1 MLHRITLRVL
11 PRLTMMV
18 TEPSVRK
25 RKRVG
30 MVVAGLVAF
39 AGYRV
44 AGHLGPLSDILA
56 LLGISGA
63 LSAAA
68 ALAGYVAGR
77 RVPPAMVWAQD
88 RGRMLAWI
96 AGWVG
101 AVYGVQLSLM
111 VLALLRVLIHYD
123 FLRHPEGPAMMAVII
138 ACTSVFRDAF
148 EIGHVRSVQVLGGP
162 VLTFPDGRAF
172 WRLLRERPAPLLR
185 WAALSAAGGA
195 IAGGGIFHLGDVGRH
210 DLTQVAVVTLAGGTA
225 ALLAYLAGA
234 DRRESWRGLLLS
246 IGWRELFRF
255 WWWPGL
261 AFAAT
266 YYLVLVGVVD
276 FLLRQDRLGSAT
288 HWHAILPALVTGMMA
303 LYGYYLGYRRQV
315 EDRVRQTVPSS
326 LLRCPFISGILSKSR
341 TVPNGAVAGDLEL
354 QGVKRS

>member
-1 MLHRITLRVL
+1 MLHRMALRVL

-18 TEPSVRK
+18 TESSVRK

-30 MVVAGLVAF
+30 MLVAGLVAF
-39 AGYRV
+39 AAYRV
-44 AGHLGPLSDILA
+44 AGQLVPLSDVLA

-63 LSAAA
+63 LSAVA
-68 ALAGYVAGR
+68 ALAGYRIGR
-77 RVPPAMVWAQD
+77 RVAAGTIWSQD
-88 RGRMLAWI
+88 RGRMAWM
-96 AGWVG
+96 AGWIG

-111 VLALLRVLIHYD
+111 VLALLKVLIHYD

-148 EIGHVRSVQVLGGP
+148 EIGHVRSVQVQGGP

-172 WRLLRERPAPLLR
+172 RGLLRERPRPLLR

-195 IAGGGIFHLGDVGRH
+195 LAGGGVFHLGDVGRH

-225 ALLAYLAGA
+225 ALLAYLAGTG
-234 DRRESWRGLLLS
+234 RRESWQGLLQS

-276 FLLRQDRLGSAT
+276 FVLQQDRVGSVA
-288 HWHAILPALVTGMMA
+288 HWHAILPALVGGMMA

-315 EDRVRQTVPSS
+315 EDRVQQTVPAS
-326 LLRCPFISGILSKSR
+326 LLRCPFITGILSKSR
-341 TVPNGAVAGDLEL
+341 RAEMGVTGDLEL
-354 QGVKRS
+354 QGAKRS